1 MNLNHIML
9 QTTGY
14 IIFGILFIYLAAGIV
29 YLFLLAF
36 AGLVRKNKHY
46 AAAPKKNRIAV
57 FIPSYKEDVVILDT
71 ALRAAQHDYPK
82 DKFDVFVIADKLQE
96 ATIQKLQAIPVNVV
110 RVQFESSTKA
120 KSLNAALQQASNKGY
135 DYAMILDADN
145 IMERGCMEQVNAAFE
160 AGCAAVQCHRTAK
173 NKHTAVAVLDAIS
186 EEINNHLFRKGPR
199 ALNVSA
205 NLIGS
210 GMAFRYDDLKQI
222 LELPHILDNPG
233 EDREIDLQLMKRN
246 ITVEYLDDAIVLD
259 EKVASAQVFEKQRVR
274 WLEAQVMHFRR
285 FLQPD
290 MRTATRNANYLHKFI
305 QTLLLPRSLYI
316 LVLGFMMG
324 LLLLQWIFNIS
335 FVYPQPVWWIGATVL
350 FGLSLV
356 ICIPASFYNSS
367 TLKAILHIPV
377 LIFSMVKALLQI
389 KKNRTT
395 FIHTPKSF
403 TSEPSGR

>member
-1 MNLNHIML
+1 ML

-29 YLFLLAF
+29 YLLLLSF
-36 AGLVRKNKHY
+36 AGLLRRKKRYAPAADKH
-46 AAAPKKNRIAV
+46 RIAV

-71 ALRAAQHDYPK
+71 ARRAAQHDYPK
-82 DKFDVFVIADKLQE
+82 DRYDVFVIADKLQE
-96 ATIQKLQAIPVNVV
+96 ATIEKLMAIPVQVV

-120 KSLNAALQQASNKGY
+120 KSLNAALQQAAGKGY
-135 DYAMILDADN
+135 SHAMILDADN
-145 IMERGCMEQVNAAFE
+145 IMESGCMEQVNAAFA

-210 GMAFRYDDLKQI
+210 GMAFRYEDLQQI
-222 LELPHILDNPG
+222 LELPHIQDNPG

-246 ITVEYLDDAIVLD
+246 IVVEYLDDAIVLD

-274 WLEAQVMHFRR
+274 WLEAQLMHFRR
-285 FLQPD
+285 FLEPD
-290 MRTATRNANYLHKFI
+290 MKAAPRNANYFHKFV

-316 LVLGFMMG
+316 LVLGFMAG
-324 LLLLQWIFNIS
+324 LLLVQWVFDIN
-335 FVYPQPVWWIGATVL
+335 FVYPQPVWWIGAAIM
-350 FGLSLV
+350 FALSLLL
-356 ICIPASFYNSS
+356 CIPASFYNGA

-377 LIFSMVKALLQI
+377 LIFSMVKALLQV

-403 TSEPSGR
+403 TGN